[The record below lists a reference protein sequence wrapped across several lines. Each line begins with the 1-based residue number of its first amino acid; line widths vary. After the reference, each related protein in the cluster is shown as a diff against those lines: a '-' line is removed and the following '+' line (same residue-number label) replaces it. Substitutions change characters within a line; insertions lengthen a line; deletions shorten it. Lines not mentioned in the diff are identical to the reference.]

1 MPNKRISDLKEAQ
14 RLNSLSSIEPFNH
27 QAKNFPQGSG
37 DGEAMFI
44 IAREKSHNERLS
56 YKSLK
61 SSMTDNVVW
70 LTGNQLISGQ
80 KVFAD
85 ECTFLSRT
93 NVSEILDFT
102 QESGDISG
110 NIFVGNTG
118 LLQNLGVGQSFF
130 ERSSN
135 PSCSLDISGDSL
147 FEGELTHTGN
157 SFHFGNLT
165 RIDSSALSGNFN
177 LTGDSFIK
185 GDKSMLG
192 DFSLSGS
199 IEQTFFQ
206 SGNHLVSGDITIT
219 GDLGVGDY
227 LYNLNDEDTFL
238 KFRDDEIS
246 LQAGGES
253 EILIKESGSGNYI
266 SFSPNENEAMRMV
279 DNGFVGVNTTEP
291 IGELSVTGH
300 SFFQDIFVYDE
311 LSDSFVRVYG
321 GDDETVTFKT
331 LLEKGKDKQQI
342 NIPKTFKDKPILSAS
357 LQHEGQG
364 RIIPFILSDVTES
377 EFNLKLGEHIPDNSY
392 YLHTTALA
400 TSVNYNGSG
409 INYNQFSYPSC
420 QDPAQDRHRMQR
432 FYSTLTGNS
441 NVHEIYYPI
450 PYNEAPIISVNI
462 EAGNNV
468 IPYSI
473 SSVNKE
479 SYKIIFA
486 SKINQKYTI
495 HTFSSTTGLKRL
507 G

>member
-1 MPNKRISDLKEAQ
+1 MPNKRISDLQEAQ

-27 QAKNFPQGSG
+27 QARSFPPGSG

-44 IAREKSHNERLS
+44 IAREKSHNERLK
-56 YKSLK
+56 YKSFK
-61 SSMTDNVVW
+61 SSITDNVVC

-102 QESGDISG
+102 EGDGDISG
-110 NIFVGNTG
+110 NIFVGDTG
-118 LLQNLGVGQSFF
+118 LFENLGIGRNFLDRVSD
-130 ERSSN
+130 
-135 PSCSLDISGDSL
+135 PSCSLDISGESL
-147 FEGELTHTGN
+147 FDGTLIHTGD

-165 RIDSSALSGNFN
+165 RIQNSVLSGDLN
-177 LTGDSFIK
+177 LTGDSYKK
-185 GDKSMLG
+185 GDDVILG
-192 DFSLSGS
+192 NFFLSGDL
-199 IEQTFFQ
+199 EQAFFQ
-206 SGNHLVSGDITIT
+206 SGDHSVSGDLTIT
-219 GDLGVGDY
+219 GDLGVGEH
-227 LYNLNDEDTFL
+227 LYHLNDEDTFL
-238 KFRDDEIS
+238 RFRDDETL

-253 EILIKESGSGNYI
+253 KILIKESGSGNYI
-266 SFSPNENEAMRMV
+266 SFSHEDEAMRIV
-279 DNGFVGVNTTEP
+279 DNGFVGVNTSEP

-300 SFFQDIFVYDE
+300 SFFQDVFVYDE

-357 LQHEGQG
+357 LQHQGQG
-364 RIIPFILSDVTES
+364 RIIPFILSDVTQS
-377 EFNLKLGEHIPDNSY
+377 EFNLKLGEQIPDDSY

-409 INYNQFSYPSC
+409 INHNEFKYPSC
-420 QDPAQDRHRMQR
+420 ENPGQDRHRVQR
-432 FYSTLTGNS
+432 FYSTLSGNS

-462 EAGNNV
+462 EAENNI

-486 SKINQKYTI
+486 SKLNQKYTI